1 VLLELRVRNYGIIE
15 EIDWQLD
22 SGLNVITGETGAGKS
37 LVIDAVEALLTGK
50 ISDVDIR
57 YGAVATFIE
66 ATFSLEED
74 GPTDR
79 LRSLLADYGIEAKKT
94 LMLSGELRRQG
105 RSTFRLNG
113 RAIARGVLNQIGDL
127 LVDIHGQSEHLS
139 LLNKDSHLNFLDSYA
154 HTLGLREQFGIKAAE
169 LYQIEHELNTLMEK
183 EKESA
188 RQDEFLR
195 FQIEEIRRAELKEG
209 EEEALEK
216 ERKRLASSE
225 KLKTASYEAY
235 RAIYGDEN
243 PTPYGSA
250 LEKLNEAVQSLKA
263 LSDIDDTLK
272 PQLDYLQEIF
282 SGIEEAAREIHK
294 YSEQLEYDPQRLVE
308 VDNRFELL
316 RNLKRK
322 YGDTIADIFDYLSKA
337 ESQLEAI
344 SNYEERK
351 NDLEERRTLLKS
363 EMGALAVQLSNS
375 RKEASQKLVSAVQN
389 ELSELNMSGVIFDIS
404 IGQSPA
410 PDGLPFPDGNY
421 YAFNRD
427 GADIVEFRTSTNP
440 GEPLK
445 PLEIIASAGEMSRFM
460 LALKSAL
467 AEADRIPV
475 LIFDEIDIG
484 IGGRSGEIV
493 GKKLWRLA
501 CDRQAICVT
510 HLPQIAAF
518 ADSHFS
524 VQKQTTGERTTSTIE
539 KLDHR
544 KHLNEMAVMLAGPKY
559 TETTLQSASEL
570 VKEAVSWKQTQ
581 V

>member
-94 LMLSGELRRQG
+94 LILSGELRRQG

-154 HTLGLREQFGIKAAE
+154 HTLGLREQFGIEAAE
-169 LYQIEHELNTLMEK
+169 LYEIEHELNTLMEK

-225 KLKTASYEAY
+225 RLKTASYEAY

-282 SGIEEAAREIHK
+282 SGIEEAARDIHK

-351 NDLEERRTLLKS
+351 NDLEERHTLLKS

-404 IGQSPA
+404 IKQSPA

>member
-1 VLLELRVRNYGIIE
+1 MLLELRVRNYGIIE

>member
-1 VLLELRVRNYGIIE
+1 MLLELRVRNYGIIE

-22 SGLNVITGETGAGKS
+22 GGLNVITGETGAGKS

-79 LRSLLADYGIEAKKT
+79 LRSLLADYGIEAQKT
-94 LMLSGELRRQG
+94 LILSGELRRQG

-113 RAIARGVLNQIGDL
+113 RAIARGALNQIGDL

-154 HTLGLREQFGIKAAE
+154 HTLGLKEQFGIKAAE
-169 LYQIEHELNTLMEK
+169 LYQIEHELNALMEK

-188 RQDEFLR
+188 RQYEFLR

-250 LEKLNEAVQSLKA
+250 LEKLNQAVQSLKA

-282 SGIEEAAREIHK
+282 SGIEEAARDIHQ

-344 SNYEERK
+344 SNYEARK

-363 EMGALAVQLSNS
+363 EMGALAAQLSNT
-375 RKEASQKLVSAVQN
+375 RKEASQKLVRAVQN

-404 IGQSPA
+404 IDQSPA

-524 VQKQTTGERTTSTIE
+524 VQKQTAGERTTSTIE
-539 KLDHR
+539 KLDDR
-544 KHLNEMAVMLAGPKY
+544 EHLNEMAVMLAGPNY
-559 TETTLQSASEL
+559 TETTWQSASEL
-570 VKEAVSWKQTQ
+570 IKEAVSWKQTQ